1 MVLKKPSFCSLSTG
15 TPVMRLALIA
25 ASSHADLLKDE

>member
-1 MVLKKPSFCSLSTG
+1 MVLKKPSFCNRSTG

-25 ASSHADLLKDE
+25 ASSQADLLKEE